1 MKFLSNSTKVKCIVA
16 SVLTGLAFITLIMLT
31 SLLTV
36 TFESKLTMTF
46 IYTISLMLILLIWQG
61 ILQINVFTDYKAKRN
76 YLCADGILI
85 LCMGALIIISGILL
99 SVLQLD
105 KIMHG
110 IFIGTSDIR
119 IFLTCFLS
127 VIGIWKIFVTV
138 RSIKEKH
145 FNWWCELLFSI
156 LWIGLAIT
164 CLLTMFISSQALL
177 WIMISVAWALIV
189 TTIFYMLY
197 SYVIKKPTY
206 LETEEAIKELEE
218 QIEEK
223 QAKKEKDQKLSSSFR
238 LQDKLRKLK
247 ELKDT
252 NLITEE
258 EYNQKKNQLLET
270 L

>member
-1 MKFLSNSTKVKCIVA
+1 MKFLSNSTKIKCIVA

-76 YLCADGILI
+76 YLCADGILT

-110 IFIGTSDIR
+110 VFIGTSDIR

-127 VIGIWKIFVTV
+127 SL
-138 RSIKEKH
+138 SI
-145 FNWWCELLFSI
+145 CCCI
-156 LWIGLAIT
+156 
-164 CLLTMFISSQALL
+164 
-177 WIMISVAWALIV
+177 
-189 TTIFYMLY
+189 
-197 SYVIKKPTY
+197 
-206 LETEEAIKELEE
+206 
-218 QIEEK
+218 
-223 QAKKEKDQKLSSSFR
+223 
-238 LQDKLRKLK
+238 
-247 ELKDT
+247 
-252 NLITEE
+252 
-258 EYNQKKNQLLET
+258 
-270 L
+270 

>member
-1 MKFLSNSTKVKCIVA
+1 MKFLSNSTKIKCIVA

-61 ILQINVFTDYKAKRN
+61 ILQINVFNDYKSKRG
-76 YLCADGILI
+76 YLCADGILT
-85 LCMGALIIISGILL
+85 LCMGALIVISGILL

-105 KIMHG
+105 KVISG
-110 IFIGTSDIR
+110 VFIGTSDIR

-138 RSIKEKH
+138 KSIKEKH
-145 FNWWCELLFSI
+145 FNWWCELLFST

-164 CLLTMFISSQALL
+164 CLLTMFISSQVLL
-177 WIMISVAWALIV
+177 WVIISIAWALIV
-189 TTIFYMLY
+189 LTIFYMLY

-206 LETEEAIKELEE
+206 LETEEAIRELEE
-218 QIEEK
+218 QIEEE
-223 QAKKEKDQKLSSSFR
+223 QAKKDKNQKVTSSFR

-247 ELKDT
+247 ELKDN